1 MSLLDRSR
9 LEIKLGEYGTAPAT
23 ALADPLLLSRVQD
36 YRRQTAARMLPLDGG
51 EVRKRLPA
59 ADYHVSRK
67 VDGEFD
73 VLIFDEGEAL
83 TLNPGGTVRVGLPAL
98 KEAAGQLKKAGVRK
112 AQLAGE
118 LHFVRPDGK
127 RPRVHDVTRAS
138 RTPDS
143 QADLDGLN
151 FAMFDIMDLNGDA
164 PNPRYDAVWKQIN
177 DLFGSAKRCAPVE
190 SVVVKD
196 AAEVEKQFKAWVG
209 QGAEGAVVRSDAAGL
224 FKIKPRHTIDAA
236 VIGFTEGTDD
246 RQGLLHDLLL
256 ALMRPDGTFHIL
268 GRVGGGFSE
277 DDRRN
282 FLSDLKD
289 MVVESEYAEVNE
301 QVAYQMVRP
310 EWVIEISVLD
320 LISESTRGAPINRMV
335 LNWNAGDK
343 RYQVIRRMP
352 LVAPISPQFVRR
364 RDDKTICPADLR
376 LQQVADIVEVPLID
390 RDARQFSMS
399 PSKVLRREVYT
410 KEMKGEL
417 MVRKLVLWQT
427 NKDQESDVYP
437 AFVIHFT
444 DFSPNRKTPL
454 ERDIRVSSSR
464 DQMGEL
470 WKGLVEENIKKGWSL
485 AGSGVPAETAAVPPA
500 PVPVA
505 RPATPAPAPVAVQ
518 AAAVAVP
525 APANAPEEPAKK
537 APAKASRAKTPGAK
551 ADPAAEPAKKTTRKR
566 PPPKG

>member
-1 MSLLDRSR
+1 MSLLDRGR
-9 LEIKLGEYGTAPAT
+9 LEIKLGDYATAPAT

-36 YRRQTAARMLPLDGG
+36 YRRQTAARMVPLDGG

-59 ADYHVSRK
+59 SEYHVSRK

-73 VLIFDEGEAL
+73 VLIFNDGEAL

-98 KEAAGQLKKAGVRK
+98 VEAGGRLKRAGVRK
-112 AQLAGE
+112 AQVAGE
-118 LHFVRPDGK
+118 LHFARPDGK
-127 RPRVHDVTRAS
+127 RPRVHDVSRAS
-138 RTPDS
+138 RQPDS
-143 QADLDGLN
+143 QADLDALH
-151 FAMFDIMDLNGDA
+151 FAAFDLMEINGDA
-164 PNPRYDAVWKQIN
+164 PGPLFDPVWKQVN
-177 DLFGSAKRCAPVE
+177 DLFGGGKRCAPVE

-209 QGAEGAVVRSDAAGL
+209 EGAEGAVVRSDAAGL
-224 FKIKPRHTIDAA
+224 FKIKPRHTIDVA

-256 ALMRPDGTFHIL
+256 ALMRPDGTLHIL

-301 QVAYQMVRP
+301 QVAYKMVRP

-335 LNWNAGDK
+335 LNWNAGGA

-364 RDDKTICPADLR
+364 RDDKTVCPNDLR
-376 LQQVADIVEVPLID
+376 LQQVSDIVEVPMID

-410 KEMKGEL
+410 KELKGQL
-417 MVRKLVLWQT
+417 MVRKFVMWQT
-427 NKDQESDVYP
+427 NKEQESEVHP

-454 ERDIRVSSSR
+454 ERDLRVSSSR
-464 DQMGEL
+464 EQIGEL
-470 WKGLVEENIKKGWSL
+470 WSALTEENVKKGWAL
-485 AGSGVPAETAAVPPA
+485 AGSGAPAETLAVPPA
-500 PVPVA
+500 PVPVE
-505 RPATPAPAPVAVQ
+505 RPAPPAPVPVATPTVVPTTAGPTPVEAPVKKGARKAT
-518 AAAVAVP
+518 AAQ
-525 APANAPEEPAKK
+525 
-537 APAKASRAKTPGAK
+537 S
-551 ADPAAEPAKKTTRKR
+551 AEPAGKKSDATPKKGTRKR
-566 PPPKG
+566 